1 MNRRSFLIGSGTILT
16 AAFVDKAN
24 WFLRNKN
31 AVVPFAEAE
40 EAAQKLYFVDQG
52 YGPYDLSLGTP
63 DCAFPKLTYRE
74 WLAQYERF
82 DLEKGKRISPES
94 LERLW
99 EDFGMVP
106 DELELIAEPE
116 FYEKEWNLAKSPL
129 ANAYNYLSDLDLFG
143 AGGAN
148 DLKVG
153 DLEFFAPY
161 IPYSDIVYS
170 DDHNGVQSEDPITA
184 SILQARLLELGQ
196 NVSVEIV
203 DHF

>member
-1 MNRRSFLIGSGTILT
+1 MDRRSFLIGSGSILT

-40 EAAQKLYFVDQG
+40 DAVKKLYFVDQG
-52 YGPYDLSLGTP
+52 GEGYDLSLGTS
-63 DCAFPKLTYRE
+63 DCAFPEITYRE
-74 WLAQYERF
+74 WLAQYKRF
-82 DLEKGKRISPES
+82 DLEKGRPISPES
-94 LERLW
+94 LKQLW

-116 FYEKEWNLAKSPL
+116 FYERNWIVDKSPL
-129 ANAYNYLSDLDLFG
+129 AAAHYYLDELDLFG
-143 AGGAN
+143 GDSVNG
-148 DLKVG
+148 LKAG
-153 DLEFFAPY
+153 DLEFVF
-161 IPYSDIVYS
+161 
-170 DDHNGVQSEDPITA
+170 DDRVLVGCHDVRVNSEDPITA

-203 DHF
+203 DHS